1 MLPAMLRGRRR
12 FVPIGRARPPDHSR
26 GFSGAARR
34 AGDAHQICVND
45 WYLAPGPCLS
55 VGMSQYHDEP
65 LGDHPR
71 LEEFDRG
78 PWTQYAQE
86 RLQFHGYEPQ
96 DHKIDGLFGPMTKEA
111 VRDFQGHWG
120 LEVTGVIDE
129 RTWELLEGTPA

>member
-1 MLPAMLRGRRR
+1 
-12 FVPIGRARPPDHSR
+12 
-26 GFSGAARR
+26 
-34 AGDAHQICVND
+34 
-45 WYLAPGPCLS
+45 
-55 VGMSQYHDEP
+55 MSQYHDEP
-65 LGDHPR
+65 FGDHPR

-86 RLQFHGYEPQ
+86 RLQFHGFEPQ

-129 RTWELLEGTPA
+129 QTWQLLEGTPA